1 MKHYIKFQVT
11 ETRIVELKRVPTNEE
26 INLIND
32 STEGSMYDTPDDLID
47 WETEDVCDADHHW
60 VKLFIGENEIV
71 K

>member
-60 VKLFIGENEIV
+60 VKLFIGGHEIL

>member
-47 WETEDVCDADHHW
+47 WETEDVYEADHHW
-60 VKLFIGENEIV
+60 VKLFENDKEL
-71 K
+71 